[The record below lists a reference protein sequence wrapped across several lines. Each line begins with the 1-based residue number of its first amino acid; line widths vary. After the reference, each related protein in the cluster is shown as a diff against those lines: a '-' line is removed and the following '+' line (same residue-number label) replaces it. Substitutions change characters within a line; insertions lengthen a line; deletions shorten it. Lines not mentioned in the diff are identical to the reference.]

1 MIGAAA
7 LLALITAADLT
18 VPAGAPLAEALARA
32 VAGDTIRLGPG
43 EHQGALGR
51 LTGVTVVGA
60 GAGVTFVLAPQGED
74 GAVIDGD
81 TTLRALSLVAGP
93 ARSALKALGGTV
105 TLDGV
110 ALQGGAVALFVDGG
124 RVTGQDVWL
133 AGDYGFL
140 QRNGAATLTGLTA
153 RGDRAGVALLGGE
166 LDLTRGTVT
175 GPSAEAAITVGGGT
189 ARLAELVLRNGGPS
203 GLSVS
208 GGRVVGRDLTIAGP
222 REVSGIGGDCLLVMR
237 ATVFLAASE
246 LVGCGGAA
254 VEASRAELLFEGV
267 DAGGGPA
274 GGFIFTDKT
283 RAELRATLVTGRG
296 PGLVAMQGAQVRGW
310 QARHWTDPA
319 LWVDCGSGARV
330 EMLDAHGARQ
340 PCSPGAPAR

>member
-1 MIGAAA
+1 MIGAAS
-7 LLALITAADLT
+7 LLALAAAADLM
-18 VPAGAPLAEALARA
+18 VPAGAPVAEALSRA

-43 EHQGALGR
+43 EHRGALGR
-51 LTGVTVVGA
+51 LSGVTVAGA

-74 GAVIDGD
+74 GAVVDGD
-81 TTLRALSLVAGP
+81 VTLRALSLVAGP
-93 ARSALKALGGTV
+93 SRSALKALGGTA

-124 RVTGQDVWL
+124 RVAGRDVWL
-133 AGDYGFL
+133 AGDYGLL
-140 QRNGAATLTGLTA
+140 QRSGAAAITGLTA
-153 RGDRAGVALLGGE
+153 RGDRAGVALIGGE
-166 LDLTRGTVT
+166 LELTRGTVT
-175 GPSAEAAITVGGGT
+175 GPSAEAAVTIGGGT

-208 GGRVVGRDLTIAGP
+208 GGRVVARDLAIAGP
-222 REVSGIGGDCLLVMR
+222 REIGGIGGDCLLVMR
-237 ATVFLAASE
+237 ATVRLAASE

-254 VEASRAELLFEGV
+254 VEASRAELLLDGV
-267 DAGGGPA
+267 DAGGGSA

-310 QARHWTDPA
+310 QARHWTDPV

-340 PCSPGAPAR
+340 ACSPGAPAR

>member
-1 MIGAAA
+1 MTGAAA
-7 LLALITAADLT
+7 LLALLAGADLL
-18 VPAGAPLAEALARA
+18 VPAGAPVAEALAHA
-32 VAGDTIRLGPG
+32 VPGDTIRLGPG
-43 EHQGALGR
+43 EHRGALGR
-51 LTGVTVVGA
+51 LSGVTVIGA

-81 TTLRALSLVAGP
+81 ATLRALSLIAGP
-93 ARSALKALGGTV
+93 ARSALKALGGTA

-110 ALQGGAVALFVDGG
+110 ALQGGAVGLFVDGG
-124 RVTGQDVWL
+124 RVAGRDVWL

-140 QRNGAATLTGLTA
+140 QRSGATTLAGVTA
-153 RGDRAGVALLGGE
+153 RGGRAGVALLGGE
-166 LDLTRGTVT
+166 LELTRGAVT
-175 GPSAEAAITVGGGT
+175 GPSAEAAITVAGGT
-189 ARLAELVLRNGGPS
+189 ARLAELVVRDGGPS

-208 GGRVVGRDLTIAGP
+208 GGRVVARDLTIAGP
-222 REVSGIGGDCLLVMR
+222 REIGGIGGDCLLVMR
-237 ATVFLAASE
+237 ATVFLSASE

-254 VEASRAELLFEGV
+254 VEASRAELLFDGV
-267 DAGGGPA
+267 DAGGGSA

-296 PGLVAMQGAQVRGW
+296 PGLVAMQGARVRGW

-330 EMLDAHGARQ
+330 EMLDAHGDRQ
-340 PCSPGAPAR
+340 PCSPGAPER

>member
-1 MIGAAA
+1 MIATAA
-7 LLALITAADLT
+7 LLALLAGAELI
-18 VPAGAPLAEALARA
+18 VPAGDPIGEALARA
-32 VAGDTIRLGPG
+32 AAGDTIRLGPG
-43 EHQGALGR
+43 EHRGALGR
-51 LTGVTVVGA
+51 LSGVTVVGA

-74 GAVIDGD
+74 GAIVVGD
-81 TTLRALSLVAGP
+81 TTLRELSLLAGP
-93 ARSALKALGGTV
+93 ARSALKAVGGTA

-124 RVTGQDVWL
+124 RVAGREVWL
-133 AGDYGFL
+133 AGDYGLL
-140 QRNGAATLTGLTA
+140 QRSGATTLTGLTA

-166 LDLTRGTVT
+166 LELTRGAVT
-175 GPSAEAAITVGGGT
+175 GPSAEASVTVAGGS
-189 ARLAELVLRNGGPS
+189 ARFAVLVLRNGGPS

-208 GGRVVGRDLTIAGP
+208 GGRVVARDLTISGP
-222 REVSGIGGDCLLVMR
+222 REVAGIGGDCLLVMR
-237 ATVFLAASE
+237 ASVVLSSSE

-254 VEASRAELLFEGV
+254 VEASRAELLLDGV
-267 DAGGGPA
+267 DAGGGAA

-296 PGLVAMQGAQVRGW
+296 PGLVAMQGAQVHGW

-340 PCSPGAPAR
+340 PCSPEAPAR